1 MFNLI
6 RKQPVDISSFF
17 DPFNEKDLFENLFGK
32 SEIEAFKKMKTDI
45 HENETSYILETE
57 LPGCKKED
65 IKIDI
70 KDNCLTISAKK
81 ENVNEERDKK
91 GNCIHCE
98 RGYGEFSRSFDV
110 EDIDSK
116 NITATY
122 TDGILTLVL
131 PKKDPVKT
139 EKVEITID

>member
-32 SEIEAFKKMKTDI
+32 NEIEAFKKMKTDI